1 MTKNFVCV
9 CVCKTDP
16 ALNELLELQ
25 RQLER
30 NW

>member
-1 MTKNFVCV
+1 V